1 MVMVAGVGM
10 AGRETQWM
18 FWTGEYVTTYTNNI
32 SFTIFEFVTLN
43 LTLGMFVTSGSS
55 SEIKKTLNLFNG

>member
-10 AGRETQWM
+10 AGRETQWT

-32 SFTIFEFVTLN
+32 SFTIFEFLTLN
-43 LTLGMFVTSGSS
+43 LTLGNVCD
-55 SEIKKTLNLFNG
+55 ERLK

>member
-18 FWTGEYVTTYTNNI
+18 FWTGEYVTTYANNI

-43 LTLGMFVTSGSS
+43 LTLGNVCD
-55 SEIKKTLNLFNG
+55 ERLK

>member
-10 AGRETQWM
+10 AGGETQWM
-18 FWTGEYVTTYTNNI
+18 FWTGEYVNTYTNNI

-43 LTLGMFVTSGSS
+43 LTLGNVCD
-55 SEIKKTLNLFNG
+55 ERLK